1 MPTNDTKFIDYLR
14 DLRERYFRGE
24 VSALIG
30 AGFSK
35 NIYPEFPNWDEL
47 LYDMIIELFKNE
59 IQDELSKIKHLKK
72 KRVQKKTFYKEEAKR
87 IANRHGYLNIV
98 SMYQEKH
105 GYRECIEHYI
115 ETHIPHLEKDSNEN
129 LTIKDKIKNKS
140 ILLDESAFE
149 IHKSLLNLTSLNHIY
164 TTNYDNLL
172 ETISDKFSG
181 KWKATTTSQELRLS
195 QESKAIIK
203 LHGNLRTNESE
214 PFCFDNDHGKCYII
228 SKQDY
233 ETYPEKHE
241 PFMQLMKISLLRE
254 TFILFGFSGT
264 DPNFIAWVKW
274 VRNILVRNPNIG
286 QPDDEQQ
293 KKAKSKY
300 RVFLFAIDDKTPTP
314 AQHQFYENHNIAYIP
329 ILHPSITEYF
339 DIEGSDDIKRKIALS
354 KIISFFQNKEE
365 SDQVQD
371 ITATNRYQQLWS
383 NSFSLTSKFN
393 DIHYSEELI
402 LNPELINSLFKMSKI
417 NRFSSQIYKQTQ
429 LLKHQTQSWST
440 ESRKLVIKA
449 LQDTKYPPE
458 YFGIDENFFR
468 NDTDQERSFNLI
480 QQRFNILKSSTC
492 KNTEIYNN
500 QSDESMYNL
509 LLQSLFAFDFKTLK
523 DRLIQWEPKDHWIQ
537 NKAMLI
543 AIFDLASANKMLHKY
558 RKECYMLLYE
568 KCYCTSLLRILNFLD
583 SDYQTN
589 EFKQKGISDL
599 FDLSGLI
606 LKGITKEKNTKI
618 KPYGLNQRT
627 ILSCSDNTKYLESIR
642 LLQFLIDS
650 GLPVYYRNLACI
662 KEEEWFI
669 VAKELYTE
677 YPYPVLYYSLQI
689 TSPDFQKRIGQEYAY
704 SAELKDVNKNIL
716 SILFENYLDETSPKY
731 HDRLILNF
739 TESLLT
745 VVPAEIWE
753 SNFILICKQIIESLQ
768 LSLISRTANQF
779 FYNGAELIKNDANKI
794 ELLKVALD
802 VLSNYKSNEENR
814 PFLLSFAKKL
824 TKKIGYK
831 DELKSSLDN
840 ILQIGIADRDFMT
853 IADLADLLNND
864 QINKVLESIFKETS
878 TKEISS
884 QNIQVICFLTHKAKT
899 NLMESKIKKLILNSP
914 YLWSNES
921 YIPINHIGQFI
932 NWNSEDIRS
941 IYAQL
946 ETKHHEYLDKSLIP
960 PKFNRYKLID
970 PISDALTFLSKHK
983 DLLKKENNYASMSL
997 SLKHRLSELIG
1008 SNSIVHGLLS
1018 SDSSTVN
1025 DSIFEL
1031 IRTKKYLGLEAIESG
1046 FKTLISN
1053 ILYKKPEGLND
1064 SLYVAAYILNENKEM
1079 VTSEIKEKLIYIL
1092 EQYQGDVCMQ
1102 LNLDPYKAY
1111 HYLYMLSKVIKDEK
1125 PDLYTYWHE
1134 KKNFFF
1140 YPEE

>member
-1 MPTNDTKFIDYLR
+1 MPTSNTKYIDYLR

-115 ETHIPHLEKDSNEN
+115 ETHIPYLEKDSNEN

-149 IHKSLLNLTSLNHIY
+149 IHTSLLNLTSLNHIY

-195 QESKAIIK
+195 QELKAIIK
-203 LHGNLRTNESE
+203 LHGNLRTNERE
-214 PFCFDNDHGKCYII
+214 PFCFDNDHGKCYVI
-228 SKQDY
+228 SKEDY
-233 ETYPEKHE
+233 DTYPEKHE

-286 QPDDEQQ
+286 QPNDEQQ

-314 AQHQFYENHNIAYIP
+314 AQNQFYENHNIAYIP

-354 KIISFFQNKEE
+354 KIISFFENKEE

-383 NSFSLTSKFN
+383 NSFSITPKFN
-393 DIHYSEELI
+393 NRYYSEELI
-402 LNPELINSLFKMSKI
+402 LNPELINSLVKMSKI
-417 NRFSSQIYKQTQ
+417 NRFSSQIYKQKQ
-429 LLKHQTQSWST
+429 LLEHQTQSWST
-440 ESRKLVIKA
+440 ESRELVIKA

-458 YFGIDENFFR
+458 YFRIDENIFR
-468 NDTDQERSFNLI
+468 NNTDQKLSFDLI
-480 QQRFNILKSSTC
+480 QQRFRILKSGTC
-492 KNTEIYNN
+492 KNPEINDN
-500 QSDESMYNL
+500 QSDESIYNL
-509 LLQSLFAFDFKTLK
+509 LLQSVFSFDFKTLK
-523 DRLIQWEPKDHWIQ
+523 KRLNEWQPKDHWIQ
-537 NKAMLI
+537 NKAMLK
-543 AIFDLASANKMLHKY
+543 AIFDLASANNMLRIYLDKCSILH
-558 RKECYMLLYE
+558 E
-568 KCYCTSLLRILNFLD
+568 KCYCTSLLRVLSFPAD
-583 SDYQTN
+583 EYKTD
-589 EFKQKGISDL
+589 EFEQKGISDL

-627 ILSCSDNTKYLESIR
+627 IFSSADNTKYLESIR
-642 LLQFLIDS
+642 FLQFLIDS

-677 YPYPVLYYSLQI
+677 YPYPVLYYSLQV

-704 SAELKDVNKNIL
+704 SEKLKEVNKNIL
-716 SILFENYLDETSPKY
+716 SILLENYLDETSPKY

-753 SNFILICKQIIESLQ
+753 SNFIHIYRQVIESLQ
-768 LSLISRTANQF
+768 LSLIIITANQF
-779 FYNGAELIKNDANKI
+779 FYNGAELIKNDTNKI
-794 ELLKVALD
+794 DLLKVTLD
-802 VLSNYKSNEENR
+802 VLPTYKTDERTRS
-814 PFLLSFAKKL
+814 FFLSFAKKL
-824 TKKIGYK
+824 TKKIGYR

-840 ILQIGIADRDFMT
+840 ILQIGITDRDFMT
-853 IADLADLLNND
+853 IADLADLLSND
-864 QINKVLESIFKETS
+864 QINSILQSFFEECSNKDV
-878 TKEISS
+878 SS
-884 QNIQVICFLTHKAKT
+884 LNIQVICSLIYKAKT
-899 NLMESKIKKLILNSP
+899 NLLESKIKKIILNSP

-932 NWNSEDIRS
+932 NWNNEDLKS
-941 IYAQL
+941 IYTQL
-946 ETKHHEYLDKSLIP
+946 ETKYHQYLDK
-960 PKFNRYKLID
+960 ID
-970 PISDALTFLSKHK
+970 K
-983 DLLKKENNYASMSL
+983 D
-997 SLKHRLSELIG
+997 HI
-1008 SNSIVHGLLS
+1008 H
-1018 SDSSTVN
+1018 
-1025 DSIFEL
+1025 FEL
-1031 IRTKKYLGLEAIESG
+1031 NR
-1046 FKTLISN
+1046 
-1053 ILYKKPEGLND
+1053 
-1064 SLYVAAYILNENKEM
+1064 
-1079 VTSEIKEKLIYIL
+1079 
-1092 EQYQGDVCMQ
+1092 
-1102 LNLDPYKAY
+1102 
-1111 HYLYMLSKVIKDEK
+1111 
-1125 PDLYTYWHE
+1125 
-1134 KKNFFF
+1134 
-1140 YPEE
+1140 